1 MSYKF
6 RARDRLGK
14 IQEGTLE
21 VEDRDE
27 ATESLTRE
35 GLSVLTLEESDDD
48 DDLPLISRGVSQKDV
63 IYTASQLAIMV
74 DTGITLSSALESLRR
89 QEGNPR
95 LKAVLGELKSHVE
108 AGEDFSAALARFPK
122 HFDKTFV
129 ALVKASEQTG
139 TLGQMLE
146 RISNY
151 LRTDMETR
159 GKVKA
164 ALAYP
169 GIMLCVAIGVTAF
182 LLTYVMPKF
191 TPLFQKRGMKLPTP
205 TIVLMALS
213 ESIINYWYIWL
224 ASLVALI
231 VAFLYFRTTGAGRR
245 AIDWLKINF
254 PVTGTMIRKVI
265 ISRSIRTLGTMV
277 KSGVSMLEALKLT
290 AEVSGNAFYR
300 EAWLG
305 VVDQVTDGRKICDA
319 LEGNQLFPTTL
330 VQMISSG
337 EETGRLDEVLEKVSS
352 FYDRELELHIKTT
365 TSLIEPVMIVVMG
378 FVVGGIAMSLLLPI
392 FQLSRPMKH

>member
-14 IQEGTLE
+14 IQEGTLD
-21 VEDRDE
+21 VEDRD
-27 ATESLTRE
+27 AAADSLSRE
-35 GLSVLTLEESDDD
+35 GLAVLTLEEADDD
-48 DDLPLISRGVSQKDV
+48 DPPLLSRGVSQKDV

-74 DTGITLSSALESLRR
+74 DTGINLSVAIENLRR
-89 QEGNPR
+89 QETNPR
-95 LKAVLGELKSHVE
+95 LKTMLGELKSHVE
-108 AGEDFSAALARFPK
+108 AGEDFSTALARFPK
-122 HFDKTFV
+122 YFDKTFV

-151 LRTDMETR
+151 LRSDLETR

-191 TPLFQKRGMKLPTP
+191 TPLFQRRGMKLPTP

-213 ESIINYWYIWL
+213 DSIINYWYIWL
-224 ASLVALI
+224 ASLVALV
-231 VAFLYFRTTGAGRR
+231 VAFFYFRTTGMGRR
-245 AIDWLKINF
+245 ALDWLKISF

-290 AEVSGNAFYR
+290 ADVSGNVFYR

-319 LEGNQLFPTTL
+319 LEGNPLFPGTL

-365 TSLIEPVMIVVMG
+365 TSMIEPVMIVVMG

-392 FQLSRPMKH
+392 FQLSRPVKH

>member
-14 IQEGTLE
+14 IQEGTLN
-21 VEDRDE
+21 VEDREE
-27 ATESLTRE
+27 AAESLSRE
-35 GLSVLTLEESDDD
+35 GLSVLTLEEEEEDDA
-48 DDLPLISRGVSQKDV
+48 PLLSRVTQKDV
-63 IYTASQLAIMV
+63 IYTASQLSIMV
-74 DTGITLSSALESLRR
+74 DTGITLSSALENLRR
-89 QEGNPR
+89 QEANPR
-95 LKAVLGELKSHVE
+95 LKGVLGELKSHVE
-108 AGEDFSAALARFPK
+108 AGEDFSTALSRFPK

-151 LRTDMETR
+151 LRSDLETR
-159 GKVKA
+159 GKLKA

-191 TPLFQKRGMKLPTP
+191 TPLFQKRNMKLPTS
-205 TIVLMALS
+205 TVMLMALS
-213 ESIINYWYIWL
+213 DSILNYWYIWL
-224 ASLVALI
+224 VSLVAI
-231 VAFLYFRTTGAGRR
+231 VGGLLYFRTTEMGRR
-245 AIDWLKINF
+245 TIDWLKINV
-254 PVTGTMIRKVI
+254 PIVGTMIRKVI

-290 AEVSGNAFYR
+290 AEVSGNIFYR

-305 VVDQVTDGRKICDA
+305 VVDQVTDGRKICEA
-319 LEGNQLFPTTL
+319 LEGNTLFPSTL
-330 VQMISSG
+330 IQMISSG
-337 EETGRLDEVLEKVSS
+337 EETGRLDQVLEKVSS

-365 TSLIEPVMIVVMG
+365 TSMIEPVMIVIMG